1 MDHGAVVQIFFE
13 LAPSSIR
20 LSSWLRNITK
30 DKPMK
35 NKSLNILSAITIA
48 LGVLGTNL
56 YAQGT
61 DSRIG
66 SIARERGEK
75 GAIEAT
81 PLTKAEADKKYPS
94 KSKTYPAGIRDAHD
108 ASGVVSSPYPPHEKY
123 NCSKVNHGGLVL
135 DVHAKQVFV
144 YP

>member
-1 MDHGAVVQIFFE
+1 
-13 LAPSSIR
+13 
-20 LSSWLRNITK
+20 
-30 DKPMK
+30 MK
-35 NKSLNILSAITIA
+35 IKSLKIVSTLVI
-48 LGVLGTNL
+48 GVFLLGTNL

-94 KSKTYPAGIRDAHD
+94 KTKTYPAGIRDAHD
-108 ASGVVSSPYPPHEKY
+108 PSGVVSSPYPPHEKY

>member
-1 MDHGAVVQIFFE
+1 
-13 LAPSSIR
+13 
-20 LSSWLRNITK
+20 
-30 DKPMK
+30 MK
-35 NKSLNILSAITIA
+35 IKSLKIVSTLVI
-48 LGVLGTNL
+48 GVFLLGTNV

-66 SIARERGEK
+66 SIARARGEK

-94 KSKTYPAGIRDAHD
+94 KSKTYPLGIRDAHD
-108 ASGVVSSPYPPHEKY
+108 PSGVVSSPYPPHEKY

>member
-1 MDHGAVVQIFFE
+1 
-13 LAPSSIR
+13 
-20 LSSWLRNITK
+20 
-30 DKPMK
+30 MK
-35 NKSLNILSAITIA
+35 TKSLKILSAITIA
-48 LGVLGTNL
+48 LGVLTTSL

-94 KSKTYPAGIRDAHD
+94 KSGGYPLATRDAHD
-108 ASGVVSSPYPPHEKY
+108 ASGVVSSPYPPHDKY

>member
-1 MDHGAVVQIFFE
+1 
-13 LAPSSIR
+13 
-20 LSSWLRNITK
+20 
-30 DKPMK
+30 MK
-35 NKSLNILSAITIA
+35 MKSLKILAAITIA
-48 LGVLGTNL
+48 LGMLGINL

-81 PLTKAEADKKYPS
+81 PLTKAEAEKKYPS
-94 KSKTYPAGIRDAHD
+94 KSGGYPLGTRDAHD
-108 ASGVVSSPYPPHEKY
+108 ASGVVSSPYPPHDKY

-135 DVHAKQVFV
+135 DVHAKKVFV

>member
-1 MDHGAVVQIFFE
+1 MK
-13 LAPSSIR
+13 IR
-20 LSSWLRNITK
+20 
-30 DKPMK
+30 
-35 NKSLNILSAITIA
+35 SLKIVSTLVI
-48 LGVLGTNL
+48 GVFLLGTNL

-75 GAIEAT
+75 GAIDAT

-94 KSKTYPAGIRDAHD
+94 KSKTYPLGIRDAHD